1 MISIIICS
9 VNPQRLAETKEN
21 IERTIGVEYEL
32 IAIDNRAE
40 GASIASVYN
49 RGARTARYPYLLFM
63 HEDVRFHCTNWGAA
77 FERQLAEPRCG
88 VIGFAGGKVAGR
100 CYAGWWQD
108 NKYAIEWYY
117 QGLGNRSLFCGMNAT
132 LGRGFDRVVAVDG
145 FAMFVRREV
154 WERYPFDEALLTGFH
169 CYDFDFCTQIYATG
183 EFDNYVCTLPGI
195 YVEHLSP
202 GNFASGWIESTQK
215 FYDIKWSKFLPLSA
229 CEVPISRKQWRRND
243 EKNDYYFAKL
253 ACKLNSPQKHCIVW
267 RYLCRDFTPRHIM
280 LSFKLLPKYIGSLFR

>member
-32 IAIDNRAE
+32 IAIDNRTE

-63 HEDVRFHCTNWGAA
+63 HEDVRFHCTNWGAV

-88 VIGFAGGKVAGR
+88 VIGFAGSKVAGR

-108 NKYAIEWYY
+108 YKYVIEWYY
-117 QGLGNRSLFCGMNAT
+117 QGLGDRSLFCGVNAT
-132 LGRGFDRVVAVDG
+132 LERKFERAVAVDG

-169 CYDFDFCTQIYATG
+169 CYDFDFCTQLYATG
-183 EFDNYVCTLPGI
+183 EFENYVCTNSD
-195 YVEHLSP
+195 VHVVHLSQ
-202 GNFASGWIESTQK
+202 GNYGPEWIEATRK
-215 FYDIKWSKFLPLSA
+215 CYDSKWSKFLPLSA
-229 CEVPISRKQWRRND
+229 CEEPIPQRRMRRIE
-243 EKNDYYFAKL
+243 EKSDYRFAEL
-253 ACKLNSPQKHCIVW
+253 ACKSDSPLKHRIVR
-267 RYLCRDFTPRHIM
+267 RYLCRDFTPRHIL
-280 LSFKLLPKYIGSLFR
+280 LSFKLLPKYLKSLFR